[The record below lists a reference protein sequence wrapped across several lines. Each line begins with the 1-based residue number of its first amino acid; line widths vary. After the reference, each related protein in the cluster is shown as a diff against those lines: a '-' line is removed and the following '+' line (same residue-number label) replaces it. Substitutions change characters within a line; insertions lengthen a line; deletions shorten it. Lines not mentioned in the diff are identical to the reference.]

1 MIFLKILT
9 QSRFDMQNKVFAFL
23 DHTEEMIF
31 FQIRDGNI
39 RFWVT
44 AYTSK
49 NWKSYKVYQEWTIVK
64 AIHS

>member
-1 MIFLKILT
+1 
-9 QSRFDMQNKVFAFL
+9 MQNKVFAFL